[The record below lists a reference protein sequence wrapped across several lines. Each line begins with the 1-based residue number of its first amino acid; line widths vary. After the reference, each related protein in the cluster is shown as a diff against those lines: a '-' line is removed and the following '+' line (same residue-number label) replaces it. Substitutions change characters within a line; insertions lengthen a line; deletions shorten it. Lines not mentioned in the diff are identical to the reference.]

1 MYASAQMK
9 LVGSIQS
16 STEVMKAM
24 SSLMRLPELQQTM
37 QNMSKE
43 MMKMGIIEEMM
54 EDTMEALDD
63 IDEGNKQ

>member
-1 MYASAQMK
+1 
-9 LVGSIQS
+9 
-16 STEVMKAM
+16 MKAM